1 MLQPTQTIQ
10 LGDYWTHFIEAQL
23 QTGRYTS
30 INEIVSDSLR
40 LLEERQAYF
49 KLEML
54 RNALIAGEE
63 SGDAGE
69 LDMQQIRQ
77 QAKQQASL
85 I

>member
-1 MLQPTQTIQ
+1 MLQQTQTIH
-10 LGDYWTHFIEAQL
+10 LGDYWNQFIETQL

-40 LLEERQAYF
+40 LLEERQASF
-49 KLEML
+49 KLETL
-54 RNALIAGEE
+54 RNVLIAGEE

-69 LDMQQIRQ
+69 LDMQQIKQ
-77 QAKQQASL
+77 QAKQAAGL